1 MKKGGSIT
9 KKRLLIIS
17 LCIAFVLFWSYK
29 EKVFATFKPIDQYEL
44 NKELKNKSIENLTH
58 NEMKKVG
65 EHFVTEQLSVFGST
79 NKEDVKRK
87 GEELFLNR
95 GYEQLMGNYY
105 PNRFQDLEYKF
116 TNEEIREETN
126 ESFLY
131 QAVAYVAGTEN
142 GKSKRSEM
150 KLNYE
155 VKIVKVNNIFMV
167 LEQKQRVQ

>member
-9 KKRLLIIS
+9 KKRMLIIS

-29 EKVFATFKPIDQYEL
+29 EEVFATFKPIDQYEL

-95 GYEQLMGNYY
+95 GYEQLRGNYY

-116 TNEEIREETN
+116 TNEEIREETD

-142 GKSKRSEM
+142 GKRSEM

>member
-1 MKKGGSIT
+1 MRKGCIVRKRIVIT
-9 KKRLLIIS
+9 S
-17 LCIAFVLFWSYK
+17 LFIVFCLFWSYK
-29 EKVFATFKPIDQYEL
+29 ETVFATFKPIDHYQL
-44 NKELKNKSIENLTH
+44 NQELKNKSIETLTH

-65 EHFVTEQLSVFGST
+65 ERFVTEQLSVFEFN

-87 GEELFLNR
+87 GEEIFLNR
-95 GYEQLMGNYY
+95 GYEQLMKNYY

-116 TNEEIREETN
+116 TDGEIREETD

-142 GKSKRSEM
+142 GKRSEM

-167 LEQKQRVQ
+167 IEQKQHVQ

>member
-1 MKKGGSIT
+1 MNKGGSIT
-9 KKRLLIIS
+9 KKRLLISS
-17 LCIAFVLFWSYK
+17 LCIAFILLWSYK
-29 EKVFATFKPIDQYEL
+29 EEVFATFKPIDQYEL

-105 PNRFQDLEYKF
+105 PNRFRDLEYKF
-116 TNEEIREETN
+116 TNEEVREETD

-142 GKSKRSEM
+142 GKRSEM

>member
-29 EKVFATFKPIDQYEL
+29 EEVFATFKPIDQYEL

-95 GYEQLMGNYY
+95 GYEQLMGIYY

>member
-29 EKVFATFKPIDQYEL
+29 EEVFATFKPIDQYEL
-44 NKELKNKSIENLTH
+44 NTELKNKSIENLTH

-142 GKSKRSEM
+142 GKSKRSEI

>member
-9 KKRLLIIS
+9 KKRLLITS
-17 LCIAFVLFWSYK
+17 LCIAFGLFWSYK
-29 EKVFATFKPIDQYEL
+29 EAVFASYKPIDQYGL
-44 NKELKNKSIENLTH
+44 NKGLQNKSIGTLTH

-79 NKEDVKRK
+79 NKEDMKRK

-105 PNRFQDLEYKF
+105 PNRFRDLEYKF
-116 TNEEIREETN
+116 TNEEIREETD

-142 GKSKRSEM
+142 GKRSEM

>member
-1 MKKGGSIT
+1 M
-9 KKRLLIIS
+9 
-17 LCIAFVLFWSYK
+17 
-29 EKVFATFKPIDQYEL
+29 
-44 NKELKNKSIENLTH
+44 
-58 NEMKKVG
+58 
-65 EHFVTEQLSVFGST
+65 TEQLSVFGST

-167 LEQKQRVQ
+167 LEQKRAYNKGNSLLNRTFEGVLLNAE

>member
-1 MKKGGSIT
+1 GGSIT
-9 KKRLLIIS
+9 KKRLLISS
-17 LCIAFVLFWSYK
+17 LCIAFILLWSYK
-29 EKVFATFKPIDQYEL
+29 EEVFATFKPIDQYEL

-105 PNRFQDLEYKF
+105 PNRFRDLEYKF
-116 TNEEIREETN
+116 TNEEIREETD

-142 GKSKRSEM
+142 GKRSEM

>member
-1 MKKGGSIT
+1 M
-9 KKRLLIIS
+9 L
-17 LCIAFVLFWSYK
+17 WSYK
-29 EKVFATFKPIDQYEL
+29 EEVFATFKPIDQYEL

-87 GEELFLNR
+87 GEELFLTR

-105 PNRFQDLEYKF
+105 PNRFRDLEYKF
-116 TNEEIREETN
+116 TNEEIREETD

-142 GKSKRSEM
+142 GKRSEM

>member
-65 EHFVTEQLSVFGST
+65 EHFVTEQLSVFEFT

-116 TNEEIREETN
+116 TNEEIREETD
-126 ESFLY
+126 ESFFLSSCSVRCGY
-131 QAVAYVAGTEN
+131 
-142 GKSKRSEM
+142 
-150 KLNYE
+150 
-155 VKIVKVNNIFMV
+155 
-167 LEQKQRVQ
+167 

>member
-9 KKRLLIIS
+9 KKRLLIRS
-17 LCIAFVLFWSYK
+17 LCIAFILFWSYK
-29 EKVFATFKPIDQYEL
+29 EEVFATFKPIDQYEL

-105 PNRFQDLEYKF
+105 PNRFRDLEYKF
-116 TNEEIREETN
+116 TNEEIREETD

-142 GKSKRSEM
+142 GKRSEM

>member
-9 KKRLLIIS
+9 KKRLLITS

-29 EKVFATFKPIDQYEL
+29 EEVFATFKSIDQYEL

-65 EHFVTEQLSVFGST
+65 EHFVTEQLSVFEFN

-87 GEELFLNR
+87 GKELFLNR
-95 GYEQLMGNYY
+95 GYEQLMENYY
-105 PNRFQDLEYKF
+105 PNRFHDLEYKF
-116 TNEEIREETN
+116 TNEEIREETD

-142 GKSKRSEM
+142 GKRSEM